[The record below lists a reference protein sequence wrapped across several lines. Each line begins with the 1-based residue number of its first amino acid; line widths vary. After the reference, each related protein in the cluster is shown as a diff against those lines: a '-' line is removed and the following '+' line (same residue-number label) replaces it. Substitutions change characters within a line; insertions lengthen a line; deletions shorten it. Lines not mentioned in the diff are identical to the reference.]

1 MRMTTLTWR
10 PIIRIN
16 CTLTSDR
23 LFTKFRCFWLLVEN
37 VFFLL
42 RITIFLKGYCL
53 YPVKTL
59 LFAFTLS
66 SAPYFFTVFMVLWLP
81 KVKFV
86 SVLIAE
92 FTTFMFNLEGL
103 HLIYVFTVRLIV
115 KIHWHK
121 RSFQSVALF
130 RIIHFCHHAIVKKG
144 KEPIWKEMQNINIQF
159 KVMFLKI
166 LPTIGCPSQQLFQR
180 RLTMEIF
187 FCP

>member
-1 MRMTTLTWR
+1 MRMRMTTLTWR

-66 SAPYFFTVFMVLWLP
+66 SAPYFFYSIYGALAAQGEIC
-81 KVKFV
+81 KCADCR
-86 SVLIAE
+86 IY
-92 FTTFMFNLEGL
+92 N
-103 HLIYVFTVRLIV
+103 IYV
-115 KIHWHK
+115 
-121 RSFQSVALF
+121 
-130 RIIHFCHHAIVKKG
+130 
-144 KEPIWKEMQNINIQF
+144 QF
-159 KVMFLKI
+159 
-166 LPTIGCPSQQLFQR
+166 G
-180 RLTMEIF
+180 RLTLNICIHCTINCEDTLA
-187 FCP
+187 